1 MWMSLVIGLVSSL
14 VAVAL
19 DPVAPEVREFQF
31 MLWIFVPAFFLLPAA
46 LIILIAH
53 RKNWARIIFL
63 LLMIAGLGM
72 YFLDPTDLSTRPLWW
87 VASGVLTTALD
98 LTAMYWLFS
107 GEGGT
112 WFRSS
117 RRATSA
123 V

>member
-14 VAVAL
+14 VAVVL
-19 DPVAPEVREFQF
+19 EPVPPELPEFQF

-46 LIILIAH
+46 LIFLISH
-53 RKNWARIIFL
+53 RKNWARIILL
-63 LLMIAGLGM
+63 LLMITGLV
-72 YFLDPTDLSTRPLWW
+72 YFLDPSDLSTRPLWW
-87 VASGVLTTALD
+87 VASEVLTTALD

-107 GEGGT
+107 GEGSA